1 MVVSTSKNRRQGLN
15 NGSKHL
21 YFETDQKKD
30 KAFVITII
38 ILLLTQFGSLHK
50 EGELHAYMEHKDIKH
65 SCQKIM
71 WLGRDVTK
79 AFIDTIFFDR

>member
-1 MVVSTSKNRRQGLN
+1 MGVSTCILKQT
-15 NGSKHL
+15 K
-21 YFETDQKKD
+21 KKD
-30 KAFVITII
+30 KAYVITII

-50 EGELHAYMEHKDIKH
+50 VGELHAYMEHKDIKH
-65 SCQKIM
+65 SCQKNM